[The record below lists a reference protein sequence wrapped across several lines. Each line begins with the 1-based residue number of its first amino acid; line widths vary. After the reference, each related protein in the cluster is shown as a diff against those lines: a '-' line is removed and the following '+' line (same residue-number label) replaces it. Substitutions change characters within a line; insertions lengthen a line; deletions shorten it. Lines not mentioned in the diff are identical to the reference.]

1 GPRRRRCDEP
11 NRSRCRTERSEE
23 TVARNQGGTM
33 SGIDVA
39 TREPPQIVTREP
51 EESDTF
57 RWRFDQLV
65 LAGYSERSA
74 RQLAMNAGVALHRA
88 CDLLASGGPEETA
101 VAILD

>member
-1 GPRRRRCDEP
+1 
-11 NRSRCRTERSEE
+11 
-23 TVARNQGGTM
+23 M
-33 SGIDVA
+33 SGIDVD
-39 TREPPQIVTREP
+39 TGEHPQIARREP

-74 RQLAMNAGVALHRA
+74 RQLAMNAGVDLHRA
-88 CDLLASGGPEETA
+88 CDLLASGCPEETA